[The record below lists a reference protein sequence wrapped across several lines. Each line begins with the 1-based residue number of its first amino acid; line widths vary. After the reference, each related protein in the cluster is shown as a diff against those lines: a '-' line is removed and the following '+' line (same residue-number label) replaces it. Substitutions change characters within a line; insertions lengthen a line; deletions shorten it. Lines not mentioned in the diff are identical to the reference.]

1 MPKSSIIENI
11 IDNNNLN
18 YLGEYYKTPLLDII
32 TSAHPITINNKIY
45 NFEIYLLDNLTNY
58 YRFYYINTDGSIEE
72 KPLDQCKYFVLNQL
86 ANIRWSKENKGI
98 IYSSANALFQTDSSS
113 RVNYLGVL
121 EKVKTNPNYSTVWK
135 AREPDNS
142 ASKFVIINAND
153 IIAIYQSGIQY
164 ISDCF
169 ANEETL
175 NISINTANTLN
186 NLISID
192 LESGWPS
199 NIY

>member
-1 MPKSSIIENI
+1 MILLKGIPYIPGTPFTNNEGIQFPGNWYNLASPEERTKQGFDEVPDPQP
-11 IDNNNLN
+11 ID
-18 YLGEYYKTPLLDII
+18 E
-32 TSAHPITINNKIY
+32 
-45 NFEIYLLDNLTNY
+45 
-58 YRFYYINTDGSIEE
+58 RFYYINTDGSIEE